1 MMQLYRELPVAVTLR
16 ESLLELVAPDR
27 LCLGLCWFF
36 LVGWS
41 VGLFATACAHHF
53 SCTSAR
59 AFDALVKAWRNPFT
73 KSNGESYLWEVLL
86 LCCVQCVHWCHTFR
100 DHLFITWWIQGA
112 SQFPQAFSK
121 QCGYPV
127 WKQAPTQCYIL
138 HHFCCT
144 SVSFSFTQR
153 PLLLFVLCSVSIHSN
168 DCLRTSQFVLRIW
181 SIRSFFL
188 LFGAQSFFFPGRFFV
203 GYGLELSRLV
213 PLTIY
218 HLKRKYLC
226 KTEKEV
232 EEAWAPGPLTY
243 ETLVPNDMLIVTI
256 TLCYSV
262 ISPIILIF
270 GLLYFGIGWLV
281 LRNQVWSVFPS
292 CAVLVLTCPIIFWG

>member
-1 MMQLYRELPVAVTLR
+1 VVTLFGNKLPPNATYFITFVALQWVLA
-16 ESLLELVAPDR
+16 SHKDPSFYLYCVLLVYIVMTAWEQVNLYWQFDLSEASFF
-27 LCLGLCWFF
+27 CLEPNFFF
-36 LVGWS
+36 L
-41 VGLFATACAHHF
+41 
-53 SCTSAR
+53 
-59 AFDALVKAWRNPFT
+59 
-73 KSNGESYLWEVLL
+73 
-86 LCCVQCVHWCHTFR
+86 
-100 DHLFITWWIQGA
+100 
-112 SQFPQAFSK
+112 
-121 QCGYPV
+121 
-127 WKQAPTQCYIL
+127 
-138 HHFCCT
+138 
-144 SVSFSFTQR
+144 
-153 PLLLFVLCSVSIHSN
+153 
-168 DCLRTSQFVLRIW
+168 
-181 SIRSFFL
+181 
-188 LFGAQSFFFPGRFFV
+188 PGRFFV

-292 CAVLVLTCPIIFWG
+292 CAVLVFTCPSSFEDKT